1 MKVRDY
7 LKGLTEPPSHDVT
20 SEEVAEAAAVMLD
33 VVLPAIE
40 ALAGIRKQ
48 LSDAGLT
55 EESVNEF
62 MDALIRRIV
71 EGM

>member
-1 MKVRDY
+1 
-7 LKGLTEPPSHDVT
+7 
-20 SEEVAEAAAVMLD
+20 VMLD

-48 LSDAGLT
+48 LGDTGLT
-55 EESVNEF
+55 EASVNEF
-62 MDALIRRIV
+62 MDALVHRIV

>member
-7 LKGLTEPPSHDVT
+7 LKGLTEPPSHEPT
-20 SEEVAEAAAVMLD
+20 PEEVTEAAAVMLD

-48 LSDAGLT
+48 LGDAGLT

-62 MDALIRRIV
+62 MDALVRRIV